1 MCFLMGL
8 HSSSWGQSISS
19 QSGSS
24 AWVKPGDRVVLVGS
38 GWVERMHHHPWLETM
53 LTMQVPGLT
62 FRNIG
67 WSGDTVYGDARAVF
81 GARPDGYKRLNR
93 DVDYAAPKLAI
104 LCYGENEAFGNPQ
117 ENAEFMNG
125 YRTLIQDLRRHE
137 CRAVLVIP
145 RARENAGLGFP
156 DPTRFNGKL
165 SSIAQSIRQLAQEL
179 HCGLIDLEKFAP
191 DQRFTADGVAWSEEG
206 YRLSA
211 AEMMRQLGFPSLAAD
226 RFSTSNPA
234 ALQELQRLIRAK
246 NEWFF
251 HRYRPQNETYLFLFR
266 KHEQGN
272 NAVEVDQMELH
283 VAQSEQ
289 AIASWL
295 EKNQAAPRS

>member
-1 MCFLMGL
+1 
-8 HSSSWGQSISS
+8 
-19 QSGSS
+19 
-24 AWVKPGDRVVLVGS
+24 
-38 GWVERMHHHPWLETM
+38 
-53 LTMQVPGLT
+53 
-62 FRNIG
+62 
-67 WSGDTVYGDARAVF
+67 
-81 GARPDGYKRLNR
+81 
-93 DVDYAAPKLAI
+93 
-104 LCYGENEAFGNPQ
+104 
-117 ENAEFMNG
+117 MNG